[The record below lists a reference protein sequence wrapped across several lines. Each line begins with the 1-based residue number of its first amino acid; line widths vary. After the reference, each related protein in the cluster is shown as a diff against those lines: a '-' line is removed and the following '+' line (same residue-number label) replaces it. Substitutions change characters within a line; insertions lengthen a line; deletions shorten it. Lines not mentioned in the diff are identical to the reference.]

1 MQSTL
6 KLKKKPRND
15 RVSSMVENPSVI
27 ERIVDVIVIVLVL
40 LVALICLLP
49 LWHVLMS
56 SLSDGRALLGHE
68 GLVLWPVGTPTLA
81 GYEKIFQDA
90 SLFAGLA
97 NTLIYTASATV
108 LCYFL
113 SV

>member
-40 LVALICLLP
+40 LVEI
-49 LWHVLMS
+49 
-56 SLSDGRALLGHE
+56 GRAH
-68 GLVLWPVGTPTLA
+68 V
-81 GYEKIFQDA
+81 
-90 SLFAGLA
+90 
-97 NTLIYTASATV
+97 
-108 LCYFL
+108 
-113 SV
+113 